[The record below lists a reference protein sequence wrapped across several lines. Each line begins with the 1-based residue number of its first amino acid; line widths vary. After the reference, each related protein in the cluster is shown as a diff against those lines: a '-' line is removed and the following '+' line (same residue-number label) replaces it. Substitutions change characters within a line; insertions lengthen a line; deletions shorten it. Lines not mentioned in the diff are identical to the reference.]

1 MKRNSFLTV
10 SLLSAGLLMGA
21 CGEKDTTENT
31 TAETTQTTEN
41 SDLIEVLSPSE
52 TEVDRFA
59 DIAVLRYK
67 IADFDKLSLEQKKLV
82 YYLAQAGLSGRDII
96 YDQNN
101 ANNLEIRKAIDK
113 IVANYEGNKTTEEY
127 NQFLIYAKRIW
138 FASGVHHHYSM
149 QKIQPTFSKDYFN
162 TLLTSVNGEIS
173 EAALNTMFNKDVD
186 AKRKVKDAGVDMI
199 VASANNFY
207 GEGVTQE
214 MVEDFYAKKSDPNN
228 ATPVEHG
235 LNSKLVLKDG
245 ELNENVYRSG
255 GLYGAAIDKIIFW
268 LEKAVTVAENAD
280 QKAALEKLVEYYQ
293 TGDLKTWDD
302 YNILWAKSTKGD
314 IDYINGFIEVYGD
327 VLGKRATFESIVQI
341 TDFDASERMKVVAD
355 NVQWFEDMSTIA
367 DEHKKKNVKGVSY
380 KVVQVASEAGDASPS
395 TPIGVNLPNNNWI
408 REQHGSKSVSLG
420 NIIGA
425 YDEAKGG
432 GMLGEF
438 AHDEEEIERAK
449 AHSKVAGKMHT
460 ALHEVVGHASGQINK
475 GIGQPAETLKNYAS
489 TLEEARADLV
499 GLYYIMDQKL
509 IDLGLV
515 ESLEVGKAEYDGYIR
530 NGLMTQ
536 LMRLE
541 LGDNIEEE
549 HMQNRQLVAA
559 WAMEKGAAD
568 NVVEKVKKDGK
579 TYFNIND
586 YQKLRVLFGDLL
598 KEIQRIKSEGDYEA
612 GKALVENYGVKVDQ
626 EIHKEVLDRV
636 APLELAPYSGFVNPV
651 LAPEIDDDGNI
662 IDIKIE
668 NKQDFV
674 EQQLFY
680 AKEYSF
686 L

>member
-10 SLLSAGLLMGA
+10 SLLSAGLLLSA
-21 CGEKDTTENT
+21 CAEQENT
-31 TAETTQTTEN
+31 AVENIQTETTTQG
-41 SDLIEVLSPSE
+41 LEVKTPTG

-67 IADFDKLSLEQKKLV
+67 IADFDKLSLDQKKLV
-82 YYLAQAGLSGRDII
+82 YYLGQAGLSGRDII

-101 ANNLEIRKAIDK
+101 EHNLEIRKALDK
-113 IVANYEGNKTTEEY
+113 IVSEYNGDKTVEEY
-127 NQFLIYAKRIW
+127 QQFLIYAKRVW

-149 QKIQPTFSKDYFN
+149 QKIQPTFSKVYFN
-162 TLLTSVNGEIS
+162 TLLNAVKS
-173 EAALNTMFNKDVD
+173 EVSDAALKTMFDASVD

-214 MVEDFYAKKSDPNN
+214 MVEAFYAKKADPNN

-235 LNSKLVLKDG
+235 LNSKLILKDG
-245 ELNENVYRSG
+245 ELYEDVYRSG

-280 QKAALEKLVEYYQ
+280 QKAALQKLVEYYQ

-302 YNILWAKSTKGD
+302 YNILWAKSTAGD

-327 VLGKRATFESIVQI
+327 AIGKRATFESIVQI

-432 GMLGEF
+432 GMLAEF
-438 AHDEEEIERAK
+438 AHDEEEIARAK

-536 LMRLE
+536 LMRLN

-559 WAMEKGAAD
+559 WAMEKGAVD

-586 YQKLRVLFGDLL
+586 YEKLRVLFGDLL

-651 LAPEIDDDGNI
+651 LVPEIDDNGNI
-662 IDIKIE
+662 LDIKIE
-668 NKQDFV
+668 NTQNFV

-680 AKEYSF
+680 AKEFSF